1 MKRAG
6 RIAICLAAGT
16 FFSFAASAVAEAVH
30 VHGVVQV
37 FDGSTLTIKA
47 DSGRTMLVGIGPQT
61 RIVRSRILT
70 LSALKMGD
78 YVATLSMQDAKG
90 NLHVQSVRVLANSLS
105 AADEGQY
112 KLDYNPSRIVTNGT
126 VSAVSPAANT
136 LSVAFHGA
144 GGDGTTPCTG
154 RPQPGGAGCTGNV
167 DLLIA
172 RGVPIMAVTNGDTS
186 LLLPGA
192 VVSLSA
198 TSDATNLLS
207 ASGVSVE
214 RDGKPAQ

>member
-1 MKRAG
+1 VAG
-6 RIAICLAAGT
+6 AL
-16 FFSFAASAVAEAVH
+16 FSFGLSAADEAIH
-30 VHGVVQV
+30 IHGVVQV

-47 DSGRTMLVGIGPQT
+47 DSGKTMLVGIAPQT

-70 LSALKMGD
+70 LSALKTGD

-105 AADEGQY
+105 PADEGQY
-112 KLDYNPSRIVTNGT
+112 KLDANPSRIVTNGT

-136 LSVAFHGA
+136 LSVTFHGA
-144 GGDGTTPCTG
+144 GSDGTAPCTG
-154 RPQPGGAGCTGNV
+154 RVQPGGTGCTGNV

-172 RGVPIMAVTNGDTS
+172 RGVPIMAITNGDTS
-186 LLLPGA
+186 LFLPGA
-192 VVSLSA
+192 VVSVSA
-198 TSDATNLLS
+198 TSDAANLLS